1 MNATSLVPRLSFFQ
15 HDDTIVKNLII
26 YGQGVPQ
33 SEKRAPP
40 YSRIERSRN
49 SNRYLK
55 IPKGD
60 LGL

>member
-40 YSRIERSRN
+40 YS
-49 SNRYLK
+49 NREEPQL
-55 IPKGD
+55 
-60 LGL
+60 

>member
-33 SEKRAPP
+33 SEKSGS
-40 YSRIERSRN
+40 YLFQ
-49 SNRYLK
+49 NREE
-55 IPKGD
+55 PQF
-60 LGL
+60 